1 LFRAIPLLFL
11 FTSLVVDGYTQTKT
25 IDSLERMLAL
35 QPHDTTEL
43 RILNKLAFEYSRKDL
58 MKMKQMA
65 NRILRT
71 AHEPAHVNFRS
82 AAFSYLIS
90 YHYRT
95 GALDSAQ
102 YYLSLSEKVALDNP
116 ANLDVNHNFNQA
128 AGLFYK
134 DIGDLKKALPYMVRN
149 LELRKTEDE
158 NRAGQLLN
166 LGNLYIRMGNYKD
179 AVDYHLQALKLFEK
193 LGNKRGQSFAQ
204 QSLANDFLYMKQYG
218 QARQYYE
225 RSYALKKELNDSR
238 GLINALGGLA
248 DVNKEAGN
256 LEAAEKQYKEV
267 QQLARN
273 LKLPLEVSRL
283 GYQTGLLYKKMSR
296 FVDARTQLEEALQL
310 ARSATDSVLMAK
322 IQSEL
327 IGIDLLERKNSED
340 ELSLQQSLNTA
351 IRSGDRMQQSIEY
364 ARLSEY
370 YAQRKQFDKAFELLT
385 RHEQLDDSLKGNAL
399 ILQMKELEEQ
409 YENEK
414 KEREIELLK
423 KEQEVQALTLS
434 RQRANITIIS
444 ITLISVIVF
453 GVLLINRYR
462 ILNHT
467 RRQVEI
473 EKVRN
478 NIARDLHDDIGST
491 LSSINI
497 MSQVA
502 INENGNAVAQL
513 QKISGHASRMM
524 ESMSDIVWSINPKND
539 SLEQVVA
546 KMKEFTAEILEP
558 KEIAYDFQVAPE
570 ILGMK
575 LDVEKRKNIF
585 LIFKEAINNAAKY
598 SEGKTV
604 HVTLTR
610 GGNLFHLK
618 VGDDG
623 KGFSHNGIG
632 TGNGL
637 RNMAARAQAIGG
649 MLEKESIPGAGTTI
663 ALQVPIT

>member
-1 LFRAIPLLFL
+1 MC
-11 FTSLVVDGYTQTKT
+11 LVVDGYTQTKT

-35 QPHDTTEL
+35 QPNDTTEL

-58 MKMKQMA
+58 MKMKQIA
-65 NRILRT
+65 NRILRN
-71 AHEPAHVNFRS
+71 ASEPAHVSFRS
-82 AAFSYLIS
+82 AAFNYLIS

-95 GALDSAQ
+95 GELDSAQ
-102 YYLSLSEKVALDNP
+102 YYLSLSEKLALANP
-116 ANLDVNHNFNQA
+116 TNLDVNHNFNQA

-134 DIGDLKKALPYMVRN
+134 DTGDLKKALPYMLKN

-179 AVDYHLQALKLFEK
+179 AADYHLQALKLFEK
-193 LGNKRGQSFAQ
+193 LGNKRGQSFSQ
-204 QSLANDFLYMKQYG
+204 QSLANDFLYMKQYD
-218 QARQYYE
+218 QAKQYYE
-225 RSYALKKELNDSR
+225 RSYALKKELKDSR

-248 DVNKEAGN
+248 DVNKETGN
-256 LEAAEKQYKEV
+256 LEVAEKQYKEV
-267 QQLARN
+267 LQLARN
-273 LKLPLEVSRL
+273 LNLPLEVSRL
-283 GYQTGLLYKKMSR
+283 GYQTGLLYKKMTR
-296 FVDARTQLEEALQL
+296 FGDARTQLEEALQL

-327 IGIDLLERKNSED
+327 IGIDLLERKDSED
-340 ELSLQQSLNTA
+340 ELSLQQSLRTA

-385 RHEQLDDSLKGNAL
+385 RHEQLDDSIKGNTL
-399 ILQMKELEEQ
+399 ILEMKELLEQ
-409 YENEK
+409 YESEK

-462 ILNHT
+462 ILNRT
-467 RRQVEI
+467 KREIEI

-502 INENGNAVAQL
+502 INENGNAALQL
-513 QKISGHASRMM
+513 QKISSHASRMM

-539 SLEQVVA
+539 SVEQVVA

-558 KEIAYDFQVAPE
+558 KEVAYDFQVDPE

-610 GGNLFHLK
+610 EGNLFQLE

-623 KGFSHNGIG
+623 KGFSHNGMG

-637 RNMAARAQAIGG
+637 RNMEARALAIGG
-649 MLEKESIPGAGTTI
+649 TLEKESTPGAGTTI